1 MAVAVVVEPVAVLP
15 AYGRVSSAFWVE
27 SRLRVDS
34 VHGGLGGLALVEE
47 PVEPPVLKDYDQE
60 AGAGPERWLVRWDI
74 SHWGV
79 FSAFQGP
86 RRVGGA
92 VIAWRTPGVHM
103 LEGRDDLAVLWDLRV
118 DPAWRERGVGSA
130 LFARAAAWAGAKGC
144 RRLKIETQNVN
155 VPACRFYAKQGCE
168 LAGIRR
174 CAYADLLDEAQLL
187 WYLEL

>member
-1 MAVAVVVEPVAVLP
+1 MAVAVVVEPVTVLP
-15 AYGRVSSAFWVE
+15 AYGRVSCAFWVE
-27 SRLRVDS
+27 SRLRVDT
-34 VHGGLGGLALVEE
+34 VHGGLGGLSLVEE
-47 PVEPPVLKDYDQE
+47 PVKPPVLKDYDRE
-60 AGAGPERWLVRWDI
+60 AGAGPERWLAQWDI

-92 VIAWRTPGVHM
+92 VIAWRTPGVHL

-118 DPAWRERGVGSA
+118 DPIWRGCGVGSA
-130 LFARAAAWAGAKGC
+130 LFARAGAWARAKGC

-155 VPACRFYAKQGCE
+155 VPACRFYAKLGCE

-174 CAYADLLDEAQLL
+174 WAYAGLLDEAQLL
-187 WYLEL
+187 WYLDL